1 MTMTHS
7 FEYFRPKT
15 VKEACQLL
23 KTHKGSVVL
32 AGGTDLCNMLKD
44 AIKTPSAVIDLKQ
57 IKELKTITIDDHT
70 LRIGALV
77 TFTQIMASKDVCDW
91 YPVLAEAAA
100 TVASGSTR
108 NRATMVGNI
117 TTAVP
122 SADSAAPLMAY
133 DTVAVIESAK
143 GTRRVPLEKF
153 FVGPRRTVVKPD
165 EIVTYLEI
173 TTPHSDHAGIYLK
186 HTRYSGEDLAQSGMC
201 ILAFPDHTFR
211 VGYSAC
217 APTPLRGHKL
227 EKLINGKQMTEEL
240 MEEAKKIIDQEISPI
255 TDIRST
261 SDYRR
266 LMMKIMFERGYQ
278 AVCQRLI
285 GEGPE
290 YHQRLV

>member
-23 KTHKGSVVL
+23 KNHKNSVIL

-44 AIKTPSAVIDLKQ
+44 SIKTPSAVIDIKQ
-57 IKELKTITIDDHT
+57 IKELKSISISNNT
-70 LRIGALV
+70 LTVGALV
-77 TFTQIMASKDVCDW
+77 TFSQIMASKDICNW

-133 DTVAVIESAK
+133 DTVAVIQSTK
-143 GTRRVPLEKF
+143 GVRRVSLEKF
-153 FVGPRRTVVKPD
+153 FIGPRKTVVRPD
-165 EIVTYLEI
+165 EIVTALEV
-173 TTPHSDHAGIYLK
+173 TTPDSDHAGIYLK
-186 HTRYSGEDLAQSGMC
+186 HTRYAGEDLAQSGMC
-201 ILAFPDHTFR
+201 LLAFPDNTFR

-217 APTPLRGHKL
+217 AATPLRGHKL
-227 EKLINGKQMTEEL
+227 EKLINGKEMTEEL
-240 MEEAKKIIDQEISPI
+240 LEQAKNIIDSEIAPI

-261 SDYRR
+261 SEYRR
-266 LMMKIMFERGYQ
+266 LMMKVMFERGYK
-278 AVCQRLI
+278 AVCERLV
-285 GEGPE
+285 GNGPE
-290 YHQRLV
+290 YHERLV